1 METATRWHGQT
12 EYGKQPESQRPPN
25 GNVCAVSHICV
36 LLPITSMQP
45 QLRLHV
51 ASGSVNCS
59 TISQVANLL
68 VVQETAVLDWTDEI
82 SICQLLLHSLLE
94 TQG

>member
-1 METATRWHGQT
+1 
-12 EYGKQPESQRPPN
+12 
-25 GNVCAVSHICV
+25 
-36 LLPITSMQP
+36 MQP

-51 ASGSVNCS
+51 ASGSVNCL

-82 SICQLLLHSLLE
+82 SICQLLLHNLQRRKGSSGSEYFIAACILAASL
-94 TQG
+94 G